1 MVTLIAVYG
10 PRDFRGKA
18 RLIGRCDAKC
28 YLSKHHCCDCICGG
42 KNHRKGL
49 DTAVQNTRE
58 CADQWLLDYAKSKG
72 LGVHYTA
79 ELGRSVR
86 QQQLPLFDCS
96 SFSAQVLGT

>member
-10 PRDFRGKA
+10 IRDFRGRA

-28 YLSKHHCCDCICGG
+28 YKSKHGNCDCICGG
-42 KNHRKGL
+42 KNHQKGL
-49 DTAVQNTRE
+49 DEAIENTRE
-58 CADQWLLDYAKSKG
+58 SADEWLLNYAKSRG

-86 QQQLPLFDCS
+86 QQQLNLFDCS
-96 SFSAQVLGT
+96 SLTRQVTGS